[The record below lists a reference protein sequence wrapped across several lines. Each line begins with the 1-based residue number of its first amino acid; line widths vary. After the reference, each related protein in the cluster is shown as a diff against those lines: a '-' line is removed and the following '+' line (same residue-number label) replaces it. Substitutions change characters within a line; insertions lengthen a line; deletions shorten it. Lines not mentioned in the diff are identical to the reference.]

1 MNNAQMSARV
11 GLFVVLGAALIW
23 VVFESLSSGGFF
35 KGKGYEVSARFENL
49 QQLKI
54 GDEIRIAGV
63 KVGAVTGTRLV
74 EGLAEATL
82 NIDEG
87 VVIPDDSRAKIAL
100 SGLLGS
106 NYLAIQL
113 GGSSRAAGPG
123 TILPSDPTADL
134 NSILAQLDGLGTE
147 LRGALSGIS
156 SAFGGEEGGL
166 FKRLDDLVAQN
177 SENLSKT
184 IANLESITTKVRD
197 GDGTIGRLVNDP
209 AAYDELVGALAEF
222 KKASTQAA
230 TFIAEAQGVIDEV
243 KTGKG
248 TLGTLIY
255 DEKTGED
262 IKATAANLR
271 SLSEKLNSGEGT
283 FGKLLTDDTLYR
295 DVQGLMKK
303 ADRALDGLGD
313 QGPISAVGV
322 AANALF

>member
-11 GLFVVLGAALIW
+11 GLFFLFGLALVW
-23 VVFESLSSGGFF
+23 VVFESLGSGGLF
-35 KGKGYEVSARFENL
+35 KSKGYELTSRFENL
-49 QQLKI
+49 QQLKT
-54 GDEIRIAGV
+54 GDEVRISGV
-63 KVGAVTGTRLV
+63 KVGSIRTTRLAD
-74 EGLAEATL
+74 GRAEAVL
-82 NIDEG
+82 LIDKD
-87 VVIPDDSRAKIAL
+87 VVIPEDSRAKIAL

-106 NYLAIQL
+106 NYLAIAL
-113 GGSSRAAGPG
+113 GSSPTRAAPG
-123 TILPSDPTADL
+123 ALLASDPSADL
-134 NSILAQLDGLGTE
+134 NTILSQLDGLGGD
-147 LRGALSGIS
+147 LRGALAGLS

-184 IANLESITTKVRD
+184 VANLEAITGKIRS

-209 AAYDELVGALAEF
+209 GAYDELVGALAEF

-248 TLGTLIY
+248 TLGALIY

-262 IKATAANLR
+262 LKVTASNLR

-283 FGKLLTDDTLYR
+283 FGKLLSDDTLYR

-303 ADRALDGLGD
+303 ADRALDGLSD
-313 QGPISAVGV
+313 QGPITAVGV
-322 AANALF
+322 AANSLF

>member
-1 MNNAQMSARV
+1 MNNAQMTARV
-11 GLFVVLGAALIW
+11 GLFFVLGLALVW
-23 VVFESLSSGGFF
+23 VVFESLGSDGFF
-35 KGKGYEVSARFENL
+35 KGKGYELATRFDNL
-49 QQLKI
+49 QQLKP
-54 GDEIRIAGV
+54 GDEVRIAGV
-63 KVGAVTGTRLV
+63 KVGSVHATRLV
-74 EGLAEATL
+74 NGRAEALLT
-82 NIDEG
+82 IDDS
-87 VVIPDDSRAKIAL
+87 VAIPGDSRAKIAL

-106 NYLAIQL
+106 NYLAISP
-113 GGSSRAAGPG
+113 GSSPTPAAPG
-123 TILPSDPTADL
+123 AVLASDPTADF
-134 NSILAQLDGLGTE
+134 NTVLAQLDGLGGE
-147 LRGALSGIS
+147 LRGALSGLS
-156 SAFGGEEGGL
+156 NAFSGEEGGL
-166 FKRLDDLVAQN
+166 FKRLDDLVAKN
-177 SENLSKT
+177 SDNLSKT
-184 IANLESITTKVRD
+184 VANLEVITGKIRS
-197 GDGTIGRLVNDP
+197 GDGTVGRLVNDP
-209 AAYDELVGALAEF
+209 TAYDELVGALAEF

-262 IKATAANLR
+262 IKATASNLR
-271 SLSEKLNSGEGT
+271 SLSEKLNNGEGT

>member
-1 MNNAQMSARV
+1 MNNAQMTARV
-11 GLFVVLGAALIW
+11 GLFFILGLALLW
-23 VVFESLSSGGFF
+23 VVFESLGSGGLFQ
-35 KGKGYEVSARFENL
+35 KKGYEIATRFDNL
-49 QQLKI
+49 QQLKT
-54 GDEIRIAGV
+54 GDEVRIAGV
-63 KVGAVTGTRLV
+63 KIGTIRTTRLA
-74 EGLAEATL
+74 GGQAEAVLT
-82 NIDEG
+82 IDKD

-106 NYLAIQL
+106 NYLAITL
-113 GGSSRAAGPG
+113 GSSPTPAAPG
-123 TILPSDPTADL
+123 ALIASDPTADL
-134 NSILAQLDGLGTE
+134 NAILAQLDGLGSD
-147 LRGALSGIS
+147 LRGALAGLST
-156 SAFGGEEGGL
+156 AFGSEDGGL
-166 FKRLDDLVAQN
+166 FKRLDELVSQN

-184 IANLESITTKVRD
+184 VANLEAITGKIKS

-209 AAYDELVGALAEF
+209 GAYDELVGALAEF

-230 TFIAEAQGVIDEV
+230 TFIAEAQGVIEEV

-271 SLSEKLNSGEGT
+271 SLSDKLNSGEGT

-303 ADRALDGLGD
+303 ADRALDGLSD
-313 QGPISAVGV
+313 QGPITAVGV

>member
-1 MNNAQMSARV
+1 MNNAQMTARV
-11 GLFVVLGAALIW
+11 GLFFVLGLALVW
-23 VVFESLSSGGFF
+23 VVFESLGSGGLF
-35 KGKGYEVSARFENL
+35 KGKGYEIATRFDNL
-49 QQLKI
+49 QQLKA
-54 GDEIRIAGV
+54 GDEVRIAGV
-63 KVGAVTGTRLV
+63 KVGSVRATRLAD
-74 EGLAEATL
+74 GRAEALLT
-82 NIDEG
+82 IDDG
-87 VVIPDDSRAKIAL
+87 VVIPEDSRAKIAL

-106 NYLAIQL
+106 NYLAIAQ
-113 GGSSRAAGPG
+113 GSSPTPVAPG
-123 TILPSDPTADL
+123 AIIASDASADL
-134 NSILAQLDGLGTE
+134 NTILAQLDGLGTD
-147 LRGALSGIS
+147 LRGALSGLS
-156 SAFGGEEGGL
+156 DAFGGEEGGL

-184 IANLESITTKVRD
+184 IANLEVITAKIRD

-209 AAYDELVGALAEF
+209 GAYDELVGALAEF

-271 SLSEKLNSGEGT
+271 SLSDKLNSGEGT

-303 ADRALDGLGD
+303 ADRALDGLSD
-313 QGPISAVGV
+313 QGPITAVGV
-322 AANALF
+322 AANSLF